1 MSDKSITQL
10 VRMMLRGIET
20 AVPID
25 PLQAAQHFE
34 TTIKE
39 MGLFYA
45 HHDGVGYVLD
55 DDDEVMMV
63 HFKDDG
69 VDFDE
74 HHEHPQTLKV
84 IQCVLNSL
92 THMENQSLF
101 GPDETDDDSDDF
113 DWV

>member
-20 AVPID
+20 TVPIN

-34 TTIKE
+34 KTIKE
-39 MGLFYA
+39 LNLFYA
-45 HHDGVGYVLD
+45 HHEGVGYVLD

-74 HHEHPQTLKV
+74 HHEHPDTLKV
-84 IQCVLNSL
+84 IQCVLNTL
-92 THMENQSLF
+92 THMENQF
-101 GPDETDDDSDDF
+101 QCGDETDDESDDF
-113 DWV
+113 DWI

>member
-20 AVPID
+20 TVPIN
-25 PLQAAQHFE
+25 PLQAAKHFE
-34 TTIKE
+34 RTIKE
-39 MGLFYA
+39 LDLFYA
-45 HHDGVGYVLD
+45 HHEGVGYVLD

-74 HHEHPQTLKV
+74 HHEHPDTLKV
-84 IQCVLNSL
+84 IQCVLNTL
-92 THMENQSLF
+92 THMENQF
-101 GPDETDDDSDDF
+101 QCGDETDDESDDF
-113 DWV
+113 DWI